1 MYMYHIWKILPD
13 ESMKSLT
20 LARSS
25 SMQKRTLLFWS
36 HPWEHHTAAK
46 PTFHSSGSSD
56 AIFFPGFVIILYF
69 SFLLIY
75 GNFGGL
81 GLGLGVRG
89 WDFQLVWGLLK
100 LSIKTQK
107 NNPGKTLCCPDS
119 DMCKDEPQ
127 TKCFVNGISPH
138 HSGSK

>member
-1 MYMYHIWKILPD
+1 MSRYMYMCHIWKILPD

-46 PTFHSSGSSD
+46 PTFHSSGSSY
-56 AIFFPGFVIILYF
+56 AIFFPGFVVILYF

-81 GLGLGVRG
+81 GLGLGFWG
-89 WDFQLVWGLLK
+89 WDFQLMGFGAFGVG
-100 LSIKTQK
+100 S
-107 NNPGKTLCCPDS
+107 
-119 DMCKDEPQ
+119 
-127 TKCFVNGISPH
+127 
-138 HSGSK
+138 SGFFRARARYINIEE